1 MPMERETL
9 TASEV
14 ATLFGISANSVY
26 RAARSGTLRPVETPV
41 RRVLF
46 ARREIEQLLRI
57 YRRTAPGGSQDA
69 PHSAMQQVA
78 A

>member
-1 MPMERETL
+1 MDRETL
-9 TASEV
+9 TVAEV
-14 ATLFGISANSVY
+14 AELFGIHRNSVY
-26 RAARSGTLRPVETPV
+26 RAAKVGDLRPIQAPV

-57 YRRTAPGGSQDA
+57 YRSTAPDGPQDA
-69 PHSAMQQVA
+69 SRSAMQQVA